1 MSDRLHLIAIGGSAM
16 HNMALALNEKGFIVS
31 GSDDEINEPSK
42 SRLLK
47 FNLLPKEI
55 GWFPEKITKDIS
67 AVILGMHARADNPE
81 LIKAKELGLKIYS
94 YPEYIYES
102 TKDKMRIVIGG
113 SHGKT
118 TITAMILHVMHYHH
132 IETDFLV
139 GAQLTG
145 FETMVNLTKT
155 SKYAVI
161 EGDEYLASPIDRRPK
176 FHLYKPNIAVLSG
189 IAWDHINVFP
199 TFENYIEQFKIFID
213 LIEPNGNLIY
223 CSNDK
228 VLEEVCSSSSNTN
241 ISKWPYSIPNHEII
255 NGLTYLIDNDI
266 KYPLQIF
273 GNHNLM
279 NLTAAKLACNQMGI
293 NNQLFY
299 EAIQSF
305 TGAAKRL
312 ELVFKTGT
320 FNFYK
325 DFAHSPSKLKATTD
339 AVKQQFP
346 ERKIIACME
355 LHTFS
360 SLTEDFLNE
369 YKNSMNLA
377 DEAIVYYN
385 PHTISH
391 KKLKEIS
398 PEQVHTCFNRKDLIV
413 FTKSEELTNYIKTKN
428 FNNSVLLMMSS
439 GNFDG
444 VDFTLLANE
453 LKY

>member
-1 MSDRLHLIAIGGSAM
+1 MEKVHLIAIGGSAM

-199 TFENYIEQFKIFID
+199 TFENYIEQFKIFIN

-228 VLEEVCSSSSNTN
+228 VLEEVCSSSSNTK

>member
-1 MSDRLHLIAIGGSAM
+1 MEKVHLIAIGGSAM

-279 NLTAAKLACNQMGI
+279 NLTAARLACNQMGI

-398 PEQVHTCFNRKDLIV
+398 SEQVHTCFNRKDLIV

-444 VDFTLLANE
+444 VDFTMLANE

>member
-1 MSDRLHLIAIGGSAM
+1 MHLTFLSLTDFRSYKNAELVLRPGITTFIGSNGEGKTNFAEAIGY
-16 HNMALALNEKGFIVS
+16 LAYLS
-31 GSDDEINEPSK
+31 SHRTGSDTPLIRLGCERAYIRAKVMNDDREELLEIEINNGRANRGRINQSPSRSTK
-42 SRLLK
+42 ELLGHLRAVLFTPEDLSLVKGDPSERRDYLDKILISRTPRLAGTITDYERVIKQRNSLLK
-47 FNLLPKEI
+47 TRPNE
-55 GWFPEKITKDIS
+55 
-67 AVILGMHARADNPE
+67 RE
-81 LIKAKELGLKIYS
+81 LVPWDGQLAK
-94 YPEYIYES
+94 
-102 TKDKMRIVIGG
+102 
-113 SHGKT
+113 
-118 TITAMILHVMHYHH
+118 
-132 IETDFLV
+132 
-139 GAQLTG
+139 
-145 FETMVNLTKT
+145 
-155 SKYAVI
+155 
-161 EGDEYLASPIDRRPK
+161 LASQ
-176 FHLYKPNIAVLSG
+176 V
-189 IAWDHINVFP
+189 
-199 TFENYIEQFKIFID
+199 
-213 LIEPNGNLIY
+213 
-223 CSNDK
+223 
-228 VLEEVCSSSSNTN
+228 
-241 ISKWPYSIPNHEII
+241 
-255 NGLTYLIDNDI
+255 
-266 KYPLQIF
+266 
-273 GNHNLM
+273 
-279 NLTAAKLACNQMGI
+279 TAARLACNQMGI

-312 ELVFKTGT
+312 ELVFKTET

-413 FTKSEELTNYIKTKN
+413 FTKSEELTNYIRTKN

>member
-1 MSDRLHLIAIGGSAM
+1 MEKVHLIAIGGSAM

-199 TFENYIEQFKIFID
+199 TFENYIEQFKIFIN

-279 NLTAAKLACNQMGI
+279 NLTAARLACNQMGI
-293 NNQLFY
+293 NNKLFY

-346 ERKIIACME
+346 NRKIIACME

-398 PEQVHTCFNRKDLIV
+398 SEQVHTCFNRKDLIV

-444 VDFTLLANE
+444 VDFTMLANE